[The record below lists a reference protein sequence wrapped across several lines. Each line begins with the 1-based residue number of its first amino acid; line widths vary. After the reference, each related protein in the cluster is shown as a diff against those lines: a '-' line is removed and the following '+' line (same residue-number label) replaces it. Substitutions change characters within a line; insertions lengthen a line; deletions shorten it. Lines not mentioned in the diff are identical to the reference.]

1 MENETP
7 KKTCKMCCMEIP
19 KDARKCPFCQ
29 HFQNRTVMLIYHPV
43 FAMILVSI
51 PLLYVGFVLASIFDR
66 GESFET
72 YKDQI
77 TVTESQFEIGET
89 KSGKTIAVI
98 GTIKNTSPIPWT
110 DIQIHADFYDPS
122 FKRIDVGDKKQYSF
136 YLPPNGTTSFKV
148 SFPLEFPESNYV
160 KTDVKVA
167 TAKDARARW

>member
-1 MENETP
+1 
-7 KKTCKMCCMEIP
+7 MEIP

-29 HFQNRTVMLIYHPV
+29 HFQNRTVMLIYSPIFV
-43 FAMILVSI
+43 GLFATV
-51 PLLYVGFVLASIFDR
+51 PLICIMFLFSTFFDR

-77 TVTESQFEIGET
+77 TITESQFDFGET

-98 GTIKNTSPIPWT
+98 GTIKNNSPIPWT
-110 DIQIHADFYDPS
+110 DIQIHADFYDPR
-122 FKRIDVGDKKQYSF
+122 FKRIDVGEKKQSSF
-136 YLPPNGTTSFKV
+136 YLPPNGTSSFKI